1 MCPPSWVLA
10 VKTMRLVMGGPDAS
24 VDVQD
29 TVSVLAVLALY
40 LDDVGHELGSRACS
54 EDDAVLEGIL
64 GRPRGR
70 MTSTTPTAAGAF
82 LDSLC

>member
-1 MCPPSWVLA
+1 
-10 VKTMRLVMGGPDAS
+10 MRLVMGGPDAS

-29 TVSVLAVLALY
+29 TVSTVSVLAVLALY

-54 EDDAVLEGIL
+54 EGDAVLEGIL

-70 MTSTTPTAAGAF
+70 TTSTTPTAGSAF
-82 LDSLC
+82 LGSLC